1 MLLNGVNIQNT
12 DTQESQPCLTLAQT
26 ILFNAIVE
34 STKKYKTGQTQHS
47 KLREPPLPLYIG
59 FTVHAMTRNKSL
71 IAKLYRLGISV
82 PYQCIVELE
91 DMIANLVSE
100 RFVDDG
106 VVAPAC
112 LKKGVFTVGALDNLD
127 HNQSSTIS
135 MFQLAM
141 TTNPGKERPMVT
153 IPPNGT
159 GHHLPDEYRYAV
171 VPPVELDT
179 RKPVVP
185 DCCMKDPESCITE
198 EKKKEDQWAEYSSSK
213 LNDESVMPGD
223 TFTWAAYHAS
233 DSSEQHPPALTAL
246 LPLFYKKAD
255 TLATVKHGMDV
266 LKKATTF
273 LNPHQVPVITFDQPL
288 FAMAKMVQWKWPASH
303 GEAYVVMMGGLHIKM
318 VLWDVLGDLLEGS
331 GWTAALAEAGVASSG
346 VAESFLRVTHL
357 TRTRYD
363 VTNL

>member
-34 STKKYKTGQTQHS
+34 STKKRHS

-59 FTVHAMTRNKSL
+59 FTVHAMTRNKSP

-82 PYQCIVELE
+82 SYQCIVELE
-91 DMIANLVSE
+91 DMIANSVSE
-100 RFVDDG
+100 PLVDDG

-127 HNQSSTIS
+127 HNPSSTTAASSFHGTGINR
-135 MFQLAM
+135 FQLAM
-141 TTNPGKERPMVT
+141 TTNPGEERPLVT
-153 IPPNGT
+153 LPPNGT

-179 RKPVVP
+179 SKAVVP
-185 DCCMKDPESCITE
+185 ECCMKDPESCITE
-198 EKKKEDQWAEYSSSK
+198 QKKKEDRLQSSMMNPSC
-213 LNDESVMPGD
+213 LEIPSPGR
-223 TFTWAAYHAS
+223 HIMLQILC
-233 DSSEQHPPALTAL
+233 SSTPPALTAL

-255 TLATVKHGMDV
+255 TPAVVKHGMDV
-266 LKKATTF
+266 LKKAITF

-288 FAMAKMVQWKWPASH
+288 FALSKMVQWKWPASH
-303 GEAYVVMMGGLHIKM
+303 GEHAYVVMMGGLHIEM
-318 VLWDVLGDLLEGS
+318 VLWDVLGDLS

-346 VAESFLRVTHL
+346 VADSFLMVTHF